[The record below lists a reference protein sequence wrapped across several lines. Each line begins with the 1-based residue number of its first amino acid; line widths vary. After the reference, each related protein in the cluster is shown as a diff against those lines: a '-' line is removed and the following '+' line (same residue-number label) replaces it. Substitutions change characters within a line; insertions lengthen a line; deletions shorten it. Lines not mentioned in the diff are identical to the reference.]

1 MFMNSSGPR
10 RQRPI
15 APAVKSLVLDNRGKL
30 IVPTANLVYTTT
42 GNEHYI
48 HSRLKS
54 ILPSGPKEAA
64 QAYTGVSTGSSIR
77 RMASVNAEART
88 KLVYSSE
95 YGNGQKSSTTPL
107 NGHDAGGRVFPTSS
121 SDDSIVQ
128 VHNAS
133 HERVSPAS
141 ISPSKLAYQSPTTS
155 HIQMK
160 DSYVQVVDVRK
171 AQQRKFGTE
180 ASSLS
185 PPNGTSH
192 QLTSSPIINK
202 PAVRSINKPK
212 TNTYIQRIA
221 AVNARA
227 CVHAIMGYEYLTKK
241 RETELRNVLCIGDS
255 SDSILGKRSPSEQPG
270 NSNQNNSKKKNLRS
284 SSSTK
289 QTAASSVMQSSPAV
303 GSTGSSHES
312 SLQSASQDSDVESVS
327 SSNDDQEEL
336 PSSGRYYSFESNE
349 DSPYNCL
356 GLLYNS
362 DTIHARSFTYFT
374 TEGHLPSLFIPP
386 IIPKRCHDAH
396 DLRSKIMEKPISK
409 KRSRKVYLSLLFLY
423 MYIIILQLLKG

>member
-1 MFMNSSGPR
+1 MFTSTSGPR
-10 RQRPI
+10 RQRPLRPI
-15 APAVKSLVLDNRGKL
+15 APAVKTLVLDNRGKL
-30 IVPTANLVYTTT
+30 FPTANLVYTTT

-64 QAYTGVSTGSSIR
+64 QAYTGISTGNSIR

-88 KLVYSSE
+88 KLVYSSD
-95 YGNGQKSSTTPL
+95 YGSGQKSSTTSL

-121 SDDSIVQ
+121 SDDSISGQ
-128 VHNAS
+128 VHSGTS
-133 HERVSPAS
+133 HEGMSPVS
-141 ISPSKLAYQSPTTS
+141 ISPSKLSYQSGPTTSPS

-160 DSYVQVVDVRK
+160 DSYVQIVDVRK
-171 AQQRKFGTE
+171 AQQKKIRE

-185 PPNGTSH
+185 PPNGTAASH
-192 QLTSSPIINK
+192 QLTSSPIK
-202 PAVRSINKPK
+202 PAVRRVNKPK
-212 TNTYIQRIA
+212 SNTYIQRIA

-241 RETELRNVLCIGDS
+241 RESELRNVLCIGES
-255 SDSILGKRSPSEQPG
+255 PEPEPDSILGKRSPSEQPG

-284 SSSTK
+284 TNNTK
-289 QTAASSVMQSSPAV
+289 QTAASSVMQSTPAV

-327 SSNDDQEEL
+327 SSNDDHEEL
-336 PSSGRYYSFESNE
+336 PSSRRYYSFESSE
-349 DSPYNCL
+349 DPPYNCL

-374 TEGHLPSLFIPP
+374 TEGHLPPLFIPP
-386 IIPKRCHDAH
+386 IVPRRCHEAH
-396 DLRSKIMEKPISK
+396 NLRSRILEMPISK
-409 KRSRKVYLSLLFLY
+409 KRPRKV
-423 MYIIILQLLKG
+423 